1 MKKSSMWLGIFVGTL
16 ILISVVACCTF
27 IPSATNSND
36 VYAAGSEVNLEELTK
51 AYENYVKTGK
61 KDVTGFESVV
71 NRPPVYMGKER
82 VSVKMNDAGSV
93 VGYKDDNG
101 QVGYQQSDTQ
111 VFVIDADKE
120 NEQLVAKDR
129 DNRYYRHRSPG
140 LFTYALMG
148 YMIGSQR
155 SYYGGRYYRPPAGAK
170 YVRSG
175 YHNRLRSSSSSS
187 SSRSFRSGSS
197 GTRRRSGGGF
207 GFGK

>member
-16 ILISVVACCTF
+16 MLISVVACCTF
-27 IPSATNSND
+27 IPSATNTND
-36 VYAAGSEVNLEELTK
+36 VYAAGSEVDLEALTK
-51 AYENYVKTGK
+51 AYEGYVKTGK
-61 KDVTGFESVV
+61 EDVSGFEETV
-71 NRPPVYMGKER
+71 NRPPVYTGKDR
-82 VSVKMNDAGSV
+82 VSVKINEAGSV

-101 QVGYQQSDTQ
+101 QTGYQSTDSQ

-129 DNRYYRHRSPG
+129 DNRHYRHRTPG

-155 SYYGGRYYRPPAGAK
+155 SYYGGRYYRAPASAK
-170 YVRSG
+170 YVKSG
-175 YHNRLRSSSSSS
+175 YHSRLKSSSSR

-197 GTRRRSGGGF
+197 GTKRRSGGGF
-207 GFGK
+207 GSGK